1 MDKCECWEL
10 RKTIVGWHD
19 KSPLYGQYT
28 KQICNGTKEREE
40 CTCGGNVTECNFY
53 PEKRKEGKTLNTAEM
68 FIRAN
73 KDGKTYKC
81 GGMRYNKEDGFYN
94 SNNKMLWSAGSFNY
108 VNDIFKLNWEPKPD
122 NEMTKSEAEAKFNI
136 KIVGN

>member
-40 CTCGGNVTECNFY
+40 CTCGGNVAECNFY
-53 PEKRKEGKTLNTAEM
+53 PEKRKEGKMNTSEM
-68 FIRAN
+68 WLKAQ
-73 KDGKTYKC
+73 KDSKTYTC
-81 GGMRYNKEDGFYN
+81 ENMRYNKEHGFH
-94 SNNKMLWSAGSFNY
+94 FNTGLKIKGFHFDY
-108 VNDIFKLNWEPKPD
+108 PEDIFKLEWELKPD

-136 KIVGN
+136 KIVGD

>member
-40 CTCGGNVTECNFY
+40 CTCGGDVTKCNFY
-53 PEKRKEGKTLNTAEM
+53 PKKERKVKH
-68 FIRAN
+68 
-73 KDGKTYKC
+73 
-81 GGMRYNKEDGFYN
+81 
-94 SNNKMLWSAGSFNY
+94 
-108 VNDIFKLNWEPKPD
+108 
-122 NEMTKSEAEAKFNI
+122 
-136 KIVGN
+136 